1 MRKIFAWGGAGVVS
15 LFLLQAAW
23 AGVSTKEDKVTL
35 VVDKAFSLAKPDR
48 KWDTQKVK
56 KNANIPLRLVL
67 HQAGR
72 DPTIE
77 LRYQDSAAGKKFHNL
92 NQLTEGLK
100 KDYKLQGITVEK
112 IEKKNIHG
120 QPVALLHGFNP
131 YKDER
136 FLVGAWLEKGKGYI
150 LECSSLM
157 NDFTAMKPH
166 FEKVIDT
173 ARILK

>member
-1 MRKIFAWGGAGVVS
+1 MKKILAWGGAGILS
-15 LFLLQAAW
+15 LFLLQTAV
-23 AGVSTKEDKVTL
+23 AGVDTMKDKMTL
-35 VVDKAFSLAKPDR
+35 VVDKAFSLAKPDK

-56 KNANIPLRLVL
+56 KDVNVPLRLVL

-72 DPTIE
+72 DPTIQ
-77 LRYQDSAAGKKFHNL
+77 LRYQNPGPGQKGQSL
-92 NQLTEGLK
+92 NQFAEGLK
-100 KDYKLQGITVEK
+100 KNYKLQGVVVEK
-112 IEKKNIHG
+112 IEKKKIHG
-120 QPVALLHGFNP
+120 QTVALLHGFNP

-166 FEKVIDT
+166 FEKTIDT